1 MPNAFGF
8 SPPCCCDDV
17 CIVLALEQPEDF
29 TLGEDEYLGWEIL
42 LDTDGNSGT
51 GLVHNGCG
59 PDPSDSAFSCC
70 DDWHYVIGVSSTD
83 GTGFTPGDC
92 VAECPPEDLD
102 YAGATCGLCFSAG
115 AENDGPCAAAD
126 GGILDFDFFGMS
138 VVFVKNPTDGHIW
151 IGVRHYY
158 EFAYLGTG
166 GRCGQGSVN
175 GWLDT
180 GLTSLTYPDFPFE
193 VPIDVDCVFFDN
205 SCWSTP
211 GTTTVDLNPVA
222 IPL

>member
-1 MPNAFGF
+1 MPLGICFTH
-8 SPPCCCDDV
+8 CCDI
-17 CIVLALEQPEDF
+17 CAPFSLEQPEDF

-70 DDWHYVIGVSSTD
+70 DVWHYVLPALPGD
-83 GTGFTPGDC
+83 ATGFDSNYC
-92 VAECPPEDLD
+92 LVECPPEDLD
-102 YAGATCGLCFSAG
+102 YAGATCGLCYSVG
-115 AENDGPCAAAD
+115 DLYDPCAAAD
-126 GGILDFDFFGMS
+126 GGIEEFDIRGMT

-151 IGVRHYY
+151 IGVRHNY
-158 EFAYLGTG
+158 EFRYLGTG
-166 GRCGQGSVN
+166 GRCGEGSVN

-180 GLTSLTYPDFPFE
+180 GLTTLTYSDFPFE
-193 VPIDVDCVFFDN
+193 VSIDVDCVFFDN